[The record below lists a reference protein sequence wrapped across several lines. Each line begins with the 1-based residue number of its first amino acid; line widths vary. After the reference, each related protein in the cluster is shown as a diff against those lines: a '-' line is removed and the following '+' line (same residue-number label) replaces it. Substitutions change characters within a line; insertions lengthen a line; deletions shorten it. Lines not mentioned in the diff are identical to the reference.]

1 MNVLT
6 KLRVIVRNAL
16 LQGKRHAVSIFR
28 RNLRSSADMDCIP
41 LRKNFCD
48 RRDWRTTQTPLSFG
62 LATASFKGAGIGKLR
77 FTFLGGM
84 GLMNHF
90 AYRSPN

>member
-6 KLRVIVRNAL
+6 KLRVIMRNAL
-16 LQGKRHAVSIFR
+16 LQGKRHAVSFFH
-28 RNLRSSADMDCIP
+28 RNLRSSSGWIP

-77 FTFLGGM
+77 FTLLGGM